1 MAAFAKL
8 NIFHKLA
15 ELQHITVE
23 AFGPSNTQR
32 RLPGM
37 TWFDFVELGFKS
49 KYGGGCGN
57 FINTGIGG
65 NTTAMM
71 LARFDRDVLPYR
83 PDLVIVTAGG
93 NDSNPD
99 KKVSPEQFRTNL
111 REIHRRITSIG
122 AELVFQTYYAFR
134 REQLPPE
141 HAELMD
147 IDMQIVREVAAETGT
162 LLQDNYRR
170 WTRFRERFPSVY
182 ALLMK
187 DAKHVTQEGN
197 AVIGLGLL
205 RSFGIELPE
214 SFAREFASGYLG
226 MTLLDLLEQE

>member
-1 MAAFAKL
+1 MPAFDKL
-8 NIFHKLA
+8 NIFRKLA
-15 ELQHITVE
+15 EHQHITVE

-71 LARFDRDVLPYR
+71 LARFDRDVRIYK
-83 PDLVIVTAGG
+83 PDVVIVTAGG
-93 NDSNPD
+93 NDANPVH
-99 KKVSPEQFRTNL
+99 KVSPEQYRANML
-111 REIHRRITSIG
+111 EIHRRITELG
-122 AELVFQTYYAFR
+122 AEVIFQTYYACR
-134 REQLPPE
+134 LELIPPE
-141 HAELMD
+141 RAELMN
-147 IDMQIVREVAAETGT
+147 ILMQIVREVAAETGS

-170 WTRFRERFPSVY
+170 WNRLRDRFPEVY

-187 DAKHVTQEGN
+187 DAMHVTPDGN

-205 RSFGIELPE
+205 RSFGIELSE
-214 SFAREFASGYLG
+214 SFAREFTSGYLG
-226 MTLLDLLEQE
+226 MTLLDLLEQA